1 LPPTHKY
8 TLLLKN
14 IKIDC
19 QIVNVA
25 LFVLLLGQSAPLAD
39 AKAKVFWEIFL
50 FQHQKRKFN
59 IPEY

>member
-1 LPPTHKY
+1 MILP
-8 TLLLKN
+8 KN

-25 LFVLLLGQSAPLAD
+25 LFVLLLGQSASLAD